1 MTIDARHDL
10 APVAARPEFEI
21 EPTEAVTIGDVERP
35 LSVVERILGNEL
47 VQRLAI
53 LLALIAIWQVYAL
66 WLNNSLLFPTFT
78 ETIATFWHD
87 MRNGE
92 LVDRTVT
99 SLRTLAIG
107 YAFGLVIAGVMT
119 TFAVASGIGTR
130 ILSTLTA
137 MFNPLPAIALLPLA
151 LIWFGLGTPSL
162 VFVIIHSVLWAVALN
177 TLSGFRSVPETLRMS
192 GRNVGLKG
200 ARYVA
205 LILIP
210 AAFPSILAGLK
221 IGWAFAWRTLV
232 AAELVFGVSARSGG
246 IGWYIFEA
254 RNDLDTAT
262 VFSGLLTV
270 ILIGLAGR
278 IGDFPFHRG
287 AHGQS
292 LGHAAM
298 TVTAASAGAT
308 LEVKVWRGAETGEFQ
323 SFAIPRREH
332 QTVLDVV
339 TEIQRE
345 HDSTL
350 SYRFACRVGMC
361 GSCAMVVNGRPR
373 WTCRTRVSEVI
384 ENGKLQLEP
393 LRNLR
398 GGQGPRGRDGHV
410 LRQVEGRQGL
420 FRARRQAGERFRR
433 RAAVDAGAAGRQ
445 CRHRMHRLRRVLFG
459 LRRGGL
465 GRGLSRTGRAQPR
478 LDAGQRRAR
487 PRTGRADDGGVRRRR
502 LSRLPHPYELHR
514 VLPEGHRA
522 HLFDRGPQARD
533 AAARVA
539 RWRHERAFC
548 SWRSGCP
555 PSCWRSRSPCISVPS
570 SMPCAAA

>member
-1 MTIDARHDL
+1 MTIDVRHNL
-10 APVAARPEFEI
+10 APDAQRPEFEI

-35 LSVVERILGNEL
+35 LAVAERIVNNEL

-53 LLALIAIWQVYAL
+53 LMTLIVIWEIYAR

-87 MRNGE
+87 MRSGE

-107 YAFGLVIAGVMT
+107 YAFGLALAAVFT

-151 LIWFGLGTPSL
+151 LIWFGLGMPSL

-200 ARYVA
+200 ARYVG

-270 ILIGLAGR
+270 ILIGLLVESVIFRFIEAR
-278 IGDFPFHRG
+278 
-287 AHGQS
+287 
-292 LGHAAM
+292 
-298 TVTAASAGAT
+298 TVNLWGM
-308 LEVKVWRGAETGEFQ
+308 
-323 SFAIPRREH
+323 
-332 QTVLDVV
+332 
-339 TEIQRE
+339 QR
-345 HDSTL
+345 
-350 SYRFACRVGMC
+350 
-361 GSCAMVVNGRPR
+361 
-373 WTCRTRVSEVI
+373 
-384 ENGKLQLEP
+384 
-393 LRNLR
+393 
-398 GGQGPRGRDGHV
+398 
-410 LRQVEGRQGL
+410 
-420 FRARRQAGERFRR
+420 
-433 RAAVDAGAAGRQ
+433 
-445 CRHRMHRLRRVLFG
+445 
-459 LRRGGL
+459 
-465 GRGLSRTGRAQPR
+465 
-478 LDAGQRRAR
+478 
-487 PRTGRADDGGVRRRR
+487 
-502 LSRLPHPYELHR
+502 
-514 VLPEGHRA
+514 
-522 HLFDRGPQARD
+522 
-533 AAARVA
+533 
-539 RWRHERAFC
+539 
-548 SWRSGCP
+548 
-555 PSCWRSRSPCISVPS
+555 
-570 SMPCAAA
+570 